1 MNSLGMLSMYNSL
14 IPNSMN
20 TMPRPQS
27 PYDVLPDRI
36 IPHKPASQ
44 LLSRMANRA
53 YKKYDKVPHTTTR
66 RPLEQSFSTIT
77 STQNPEVL
85 FFPGSK
91 PIDCGPAKET
101 NGNCNLM

>member
-1 MNSLGMLSMYNSL
+1 MLSMSNRL
-14 IPNSMN
+14 VPNSMN
-20 TMPRPQS
+20 TMPRPQNS
-27 PYDVLPDRI
+27 YDVLTERI

-44 LLSRMANRA
+44 LLNKMANRA
-53 YKKYDKVPHTTTR
+53 YKKYDKVPLTTTR

-85 FFPGSK
+85 FFPGNK